1 MRLSRMRDVMAWT
14 LVVLLLIVVA
24 LLGIRIAGLS
34 SLPELEPWHRLVPQ
48 ELEVSELDEGD
59 WQTYV
64 AAEAALFEC
73 LQRELIKPVTASG
86 EAPYS
91 RYASN
96 SPVYP
101 GSLPRDWNRSFI
113 LSPPG
118 PARGVVVLLHG
129 LTDSPYSLRHIAQ
142 HLSEQGL
149 LAVVPRMPGHG
160 TVPAAL
166 TAAHW
171 EQWLAATR
179 LAVREARRQVPDGPL
194 YLLGY
199 SNGGALALRYSLAAL
214 EDEQLAMPQRLVLI
228 SPMIGVTSYARYAGL
243 AALPAVLPA
252 FAKSAWMSVLPEFNP
267 FKYNSFPVQAARQ
280 TYELTR
286 EVQNAFDTAEGDGRL
301 SRLPPVL
308 AFQSLADNTVSTP
321 AVVRNLF
328 QRLPANGSELVI
340 FDINRSQA
348 AGSLLRADM
357 SGLLEQLLPPATR
370 DYDLTVVSVAA
381 EQGRAVEA
389 RRIAAGS
396 QQIQR
401 VSLGVEYP
409 SQLFSLSH
417 VALPFPPSDPL
428 YGSDPTPDENYGVA
442 LGTLAPRGEHG
453 VLVVGLDSLQRATS
467 NPFYDY
473 LLQRIDEDLLVR
485 SARSQ

>member
-1 MRLSRMRDVMAWT
+1 MRLPRMRNVMAWT
-14 LVVLLLIVVA
+14 LVLILLIVVA

-48 ELEVSELDEGD
+48 ELDADELDASD
-59 WQTYV
+59 WQAYLS
-64 AAEAALFEC
+64 AEAALFER
-73 LQRELIKPVTASG
+73 LQRELIGPVTASG
-86 EAPYS
+86 AAPYS
-91 RYASN
+91 RYASD

-101 GSLPRDWNRSFI
+101 GNLPRDWNRSFI
-113 LSPPG
+113 LPPPG
-118 PARGVVVLLHG
+118 TARGVVVLLHG

-194 YLLGY
+194 YLVGY

-214 EDEQLAMPQRLVLI
+214 EDERLAMPQRLVLI

-252 FAKSAWMSVLPEFNP
+252 FAKSAWMNVLPEFNP

-286 EVQNAFDTAEGDGRL
+286 EVQNAFDAAEADGRL

-308 AFQSLADNTVSTP
+308 ALQSLADSTVSTP
-321 AVVRNLF
+321 AVVHRLF
-328 QRLPANGSELVI
+328 DRLPANGSELVV

-348 AGSLLRADM
+348 ASSLLRADM
-357 SGLLEQLLPPATR
+357 SGLLEQLLPPANR
-370 DYDLTVVSVAA
+370 DYDLTVVGVAP

-396 QQIQR
+396 QQVQR
-401 VSLGVEYP
+401 QPLGVDYP

-417 VALPFPPSDPL
+417 VALPFPPGDPL
-428 YGSDPTPDENYGVA
+428 YGSDPVPGEDYGVA
-442 LGTLAPRGEHG
+442 LGTLAPRGERG

-473 LLQRIDEDLLVR
+473 LLQRIEEDLR
-485 SARSQ
+485 

>member
-1 MRLSRMRDVMAWT
+1 MRLPSMRYAMVWT
-14 LVVLLLIVVA
+14 LVVVLVIVAA
-24 LLGIRIAGLS
+24 LLGIRIVGLS
-34 SLPELEPWHRLVPQ
+34 ALPELQPWHRLVPQ
-48 ELEVSELDEGD
+48 ELDVSELEEGD
-59 WQTYV
+59 WQAYL
-64 AAEAALFEC
+64 AAEAAVFEH
-73 LQRELIKPVTASG
+73 LQRELIEPVTASG
-86 EAPYS
+86 QAPYS
-91 RYASN
+91 RYASD

-101 GSLPRDWNRSFI
+101 GNLPRDWNRSFI
-113 LSPPG
+113 LQPSG
-118 PARGVVVLLHG
+118 SARGVVVLLHG
-129 LTDSPYSLRHIAQ
+129 LTDSPYSARHIAR

-194 YLLGY
+194 YLVGY

-267 FKYNSFPVQAARQ
+267 FKYNSFPVHAARQ

-286 EVQNAFDTAEGDGRL
+286 EVQHAFEAAEADGRL

-328 QRLPANGSELVI
+328 ERLPANGSELVI
-340 FDINRSQA
+340 FDINRSLA
-348 AGSLLRADM
+348 VSSLLRADM

-370 DYDLTVVSVAA
+370 DYDLTVVGVGT
-381 EQGRAVEA
+381 EQGRVVEA

-396 QQIQR
+396 QQVQR
-401 VSLGVEYP
+401 QPLGVEYP

-417 VALPFPPSDPL
+417 VALPFPPDDPL
-428 YGSDPTPDENYGVA
+428 YGSEPAAGESYGVA

-453 VLVVGLDSLQRATS
+453 VLVVGLDSLQRVTS

-473 LLQRIDEDLLVR
+473 LLQRIDEDL
-485 SARSQ
+485 

>member
-1 MRLSRMRDVMAWT
+1 MRLPRMRNVMAWT
-14 LVVLLLIVVA
+14 LVLILLIVVA

-48 ELEVSELDEGD
+48 ELDADELDASD
-59 WQTYV
+59 WQAYLS
-64 AAEAALFEC
+64 AEAALFER
-73 LQRELIKPVTASG
+73 LQRELIGPVTASG
-86 EAPYS
+86 AAPYS
-91 RYASN
+91 RYASD

-101 GSLPRDWNRSFI
+101 GNLPRDWNRSFI
-113 LSPPG
+113 LPPPG
-118 PARGVVVLLHG
+118 TARGAVVLLHG

-194 YLLGY
+194 YLVGY

-214 EDEQLAMPQRLVLI
+214 EDERLAMPQRLVLI

-252 FAKSAWMSVLPEFNP
+252 FAKSAWMNVLPEFNP

-286 EVQNAFDTAEGDGRL
+286 EVQNAFDAAEADGRL

-308 AFQSLADNTVSTP
+308 ALQSLADSTVSTP
-321 AVVRNLF
+321 AVVHRLF
-328 QRLPANGSELVI
+328 DRLPANGSELVV

-348 AGSLLRADM
+348 ASSLLRADM
-357 SGLLEQLLPPATR
+357 SGLLEQLLPPAKR
-370 DYDLTVVSVAA
+370 DYDLTVVGVAP

-396 QQIQR
+396 QQVQR
-401 VSLGVEYP
+401 QPLGVDYS

-417 VALPFPPSDPL
+417 VALPFPPGDPL
-428 YGSDPTPDENYGVA
+428 YGSDPAPGEDYGVA
-442 LGTLAPRGEHG
+442 LGTLAPRGERG

-473 LLQRIDEDLLVR
+473 LLQRIEEDLR
-485 SARSQ
+485 

>member
-1 MRLSRMRDVMAWT
+1 MRLPRMRNVMAWT

-48 ELEVSELDEGD
+48 ELDADELDASD
-59 WQTYV
+59 WQAYLS
-64 AAEAALFEC
+64 AEAALFER
-73 LQRELIKPVTASG
+73 LQRELIEPVTASG
-86 EAPYS
+86 AAPYS
-91 RYASN
+91 RYASD

-101 GSLPRDWNRSFI
+101 GNLPRDWNRSFI
-113 LSPPG
+113 LPPPG
-118 PARGVVVLLHG
+118 NARGVVVLLHG

-194 YLLGY
+194 YLVGY

-214 EDEQLAMPQRLVLI
+214 EDERLAMPQRLVLI

-252 FAKSAWMSVLPEFNP
+252 FAKSAWMNVLPEFNP

-286 EVQNAFDTAEGDGRL
+286 EVQNAFDAAEADGRL

-308 AFQSLADNTVSTP
+308 ALQSLADSTVSTP
-321 AVVRNLF
+321 AVVHRLF
-328 QRLPANGSELVI
+328 DRLPANGSELVV

-348 AGSLLRADM
+348 ASSLLRADM
-357 SGLLEQLLPPATR
+357 SGLLEQLLPPAKR
-370 DYDLTVVSVAA
+370 DYDLTVVGVAL

-396 QQIQR
+396 QQVQR
-401 VSLGVEYP
+401 QPLGVDYP

-417 VALPFPPSDPL
+417 VALPFPPGDPL
-428 YGSDPTPDENYGVA
+428 YGSDPAPGEDYGVS
-442 LGTLAPRGEHG
+442 LGTLAPRGERG

-473 LLQRIDEDLLVR
+473 LLQRIEEDLR
-485 SARSQ
+485 

>member
-1 MRLSRMRDVMAWT
+1 MRLPRMRNVMAWT

-48 ELEVSELDEGD
+48 ELDADELDASD
-59 WQTYV
+59 WQAYLS
-64 AAEAALFEC
+64 AEAALFER
-73 LQRELIKPVTASG
+73 LQRELIEPVTASG
-86 EAPYS
+86 TAAYS

-149 LAVVPRMPGHG
+149 LAVVPRMLGHG

-171 EQWLAATR
+171 EQWLVTTR

-194 YLLGY
+194 YMVGY

-214 EDEQLAMPQRLVLI
+214 EDERLAMPQRLVLI

-252 FAKSAWMSVLPEFNP
+252 FAKSAWMNVLPEFNP
-267 FKYNSFPVQAARQ
+267 FKYNSFPVHAARQ

-286 EVQNAFDTAEGDGRL
+286 EVQNAFDAAEADGRL

-308 AFQSLADNTVSTP
+308 AFQSLADSTVSTP
-321 AVVRNLF
+321 AVVHQLF
-328 QRLPANGSELVI
+328 ERLPANGSELVI
-340 FDINRSQA
+340 FDINRSRA
-348 AGSLLRADM
+348 AGSLLRNDM
-357 SGLLEQLLPPATR
+357 SGLLEQLLPPVER
-370 DYDLTVVSVAA
+370 DFDLTVVGVAA
-381 EQGRAVEA
+381 EQGREVET

-396 QQIQR
+396 QQMQR
-401 VSLGVEYP
+401 QSLGVDYP

-473 LLQRIDEDLLVR
+473 LLQRIDEDLR
-485 SARSQ
+485 

>member
-1 MRLSRMRDVMAWT
+1 MRLPRMRNVMAWT
-14 LVVLLLIVVA
+14 LVLILLIVVA

-48 ELEVSELDEGD
+48 ELDADELDASD
-59 WQTYV
+59 WQAYLS
-64 AAEAALFEC
+64 AEAALFER
-73 LQRELIKPVTASG
+73 LQRELIGPVTTSG
-86 EAPYS
+86 AAPYS
-91 RYASN
+91 RYASD

-101 GSLPRDWNRSFI
+101 GNLPRDWNRSFI
-113 LSPPG
+113 LPPPG
-118 PARGVVVLLHG
+118 TARGVVVLLHG

-194 YLLGY
+194 YLVGY

-214 EDEQLAMPQRLVLI
+214 EDERLAMPQRLVLI

-252 FAKSAWMSVLPEFNP
+252 FAKSAWMNVLPEFNP

-286 EVQNAFDTAEGDGRL
+286 EVQNAFDAAEADGRL

-308 AFQSLADNTVSTP
+308 ALQSLADSTVSTP
-321 AVVRNLF
+321 AVVHRLF
-328 QRLPANGSELVI
+328 DRLPANGSELVV

-348 AGSLLRADM
+348 ASSLLRADM
-357 SGLLEQLLPPATR
+357 SGLLEQLLPPAKR
-370 DYDLTVVSVAA
+370 DYDLTVVGVAP

-396 QQIQR
+396 QQVQR
-401 VSLGVEYP
+401 QPLGVDYP

-417 VALPFPPSDPL
+417 VALPFPPGDPL
-428 YGSDPTPDENYGVA
+428 YGSDPVPGEDYGVS
-442 LGTLAPRGEHG
+442 LGTLAPRGERG

-473 LLQRIDEDLLVR
+473 LLQRIEVDLR
-485 SARSQ
+485 

>member
-64 AAEAALFEC
+64 AAEAALFEQ
-73 LQRELIKPVTASG
+73 LWHELIEPVTASG

-91 RYASN
+91 RYASD

-118 PARGVVVLLHG
+118 TVRGVVVLLHG

-194 YLLGY
+194 YLIGY

-214 EDEQLAMPQRLVLI
+214 EDEQQAMPQRLVLI

-286 EVQNAFDTAEGDGRL
+286 EVQNAFDAAEGDGRL

-308 AFQSLADNTVSTP
+308 AFQSLADSTVSTP
-321 AVVRNLF
+321 AVVRQLF
-328 QRLPANGSELVI
+328 ERLPANGSELVI
-340 FDINRSQA
+340 FDINRSRA
-348 AGSLLRADM
+348 AGSLLRTDM
-357 SGLLEQLLPPATR
+357 SGLLEQLLPSAER
-370 DYDLTVVSVAA
+370 DFDLTVVGVAA
-381 EQGRAVEA
+381 EQERAVEA

-473 LLQRIDEDLLVR
+473 LLQRIEEDLR
-485 SARSQ
+485 

>member
-1 MRLSRMRDVMAWT
+1 MRLPRMRNVMAWT

-48 ELEVSELDEGD
+48 ELDADELDASD
-59 WQTYV
+59 WQAYLS
-64 AAEAALFEC
+64 AEAALFER
-73 LQRELIKPVTASG
+73 LQRELIEPVTASG
-86 EAPYS
+86 AAPYS
-91 RYASN
+91 RYASD

-101 GSLPRDWNRSFI
+101 GNLPRDWNRSFI
-113 LSPPG
+113 LPPPG
-118 PARGVVVLLHG
+118 TARGVVVMLHG

-194 YLLGY
+194 YLVGY

-214 EDEQLAMPQRLVLI
+214 EDEHLAMPQRLVLI

-243 AALPAVLPA
+243 AALPALLPA
-252 FAKSAWMSVLPEFNP
+252 FAKSAWMNVLPEFNP
-267 FKYNSFPVQAARQ
+267 FKYNSFPVHAARQ
-280 TYELTR
+280 TYELTH
-286 EVQNAFDTAEGDGRL
+286 EVQSAFDAAEADGRL
-301 SRLPPVL
+301 ARLPPVL
-308 AFQSLADNTVSTP
+308 ALQSLADNTVSTP
-321 AVVRNLF
+321 AVVHQLF
-328 QRLPANGSELVI
+328 ERLPANGSELVV

-348 AGSLLRADM
+348 VSSLLRTDM
-357 SGLLEQLLPPATR
+357 SGLLEQLLPPAAR
-370 DYDLTVVSVAA
+370 DYDLTVVGVAP

-396 QQIQR
+396 RQMQHQP
-401 VSLGVEYP
+401 LGVDYP

-428 YGSDPTPDENYGVA
+428 YGSDPAPGEDYGVA

-473 LLQRIDEDLLVR
+473 LLQRIDEDLR
-485 SARSQ
+485 

>member
-1 MRLSRMRDVMAWT
+1 MRLPRMRNVMAWT
-14 LVVLLLIVVA
+14 LVVLLLILVA

-34 SLPELEPWHRLVPQ
+34 ALPELEAWHRLVPQ

-59 WQTYV
+59 WQAYL
-64 AAEAALFEC
+64 AAEAALFER
-73 LQRELIKPVTASG
+73 LQRDLIEPVTVSG
-86 EAPYS
+86 TAPYS
-91 RYASN
+91 RYASD

-101 GSLPRDWNRSFI
+101 GNLPHDWNRSFI
-113 LSPPG
+113 LPPSG

-129 LTDSPYSLRHIAQ
+129 LTDSPYSLRHIAR
-142 HLSEQGL
+142 HLSERGL

-171 EQWLAATR
+171 EQWLATTR

-194 YLLGY
+194 YLVGY

-214 EDEQLAMPQRLVLI
+214 EDERLAMPQRLVLI

-243 AALPAVLPA
+243 AALLAVLPA
-252 FAKSAWMSVLPEFNP
+252 FAKSAWMNVLPEFNP

-286 EVQNAFDTAEGDGRL
+286 EVQSAFDAAEADGRL

-308 AFQSLADNTVSTP
+308 ALQSLADSTVSTP
-321 AVVRNLF
+321 AVVRQLF
-328 QRLPANGSELVI
+328 ARLPANDSELVV

-348 AGSLLRADM
+348 ASSLLRADM
-357 SGLLEQLLPPATR
+357 SGLLEQLLPTARR
-370 DYDLTVVSVAA
+370 DYDLTVVGVVT
-381 EQGRAVEA
+381 ERGRAVEA
-389 RRIAAGS
+389 RRIAADS
-396 QQIQR
+396 QQVQR
-401 VSLGVEYP
+401 QPLGVDYP

-428 YGSDPTPDENYGVA
+428 YGSDPAADESYGVS

-473 LLQRIDEDLLVR
+473 LLQRIDEHLE
-485 SARSQ
+485 

>member
-1 MRLSRMRDVMAWT
+1 MRLPRMRNVMAWT
-14 LVVLLLIVVA
+14 LVVVLLIVVV

-34 SLPELEPWHRLVPQ
+34 ALPELEPWHRLVPQ
-48 ELEVSELDEGD
+48 ELEVDELDAGD
-59 WQTYV
+59 WQAYL
-64 AAEAALFEC
+64 AAEAALFEH
-73 LQRELIKPVTASG
+73 LQRELIEPVTAAGS
-86 EAPYS
+86 AAYS
-91 RYASN
+91 RYSSD

-101 GSLPRDWNRSFI
+101 GNLPRDWNRSFI
-113 LSPPG
+113 LQPSG

-129 LTDSPYSLRHIAQ
+129 LTDSPYSLRHIAR

-214 EDEQLAMPQRLVLI
+214 EDQSLAMPQRLVLI

-243 AALPAVLPA
+243 AALPALLPA
-252 FAKSAWMSVLPEFNP
+252 FAKSAWMNVLPEFNP
-267 FKYNSFPVQAARQ
+267 FKYNSFPVHAARQ
-280 TYELTR
+280 TYELTS
-286 EVQNAFDTAEGDGRL
+286 EVQDAFDAAEADGRL

-308 AFQSLADNTVSTP
+308 AFQSLADSTVSTP
-321 AVVRNLF
+321 AVVHDLF
-328 QRLPANGSELVI
+328 ERLPANGSELVI

-348 AGSLLRADM
+348 IGSLLRPDM
-357 SGLLEQLLPPATR
+357 SGLLEQLLPPAER
-370 DYDLTVVSVAA
+370 DYDLTVVGVA
-381 EQGRAVEA
+381 QNGGRQVEA
-389 RRIAAGS
+389 RRIAAGE
-396 QQIQR
+396 R
-401 VSLGVEYP
+401 EAVAAPLNVEYP

-417 VALPFPPSDPL
+417 VALPFPPDDPL
-428 YGSDPTPDENYGVA
+428 YGSEPTAEEFYGVA

-453 VLVVGLDSLQRATS
+453 VLVVGLDSLQRMTS
-467 NPFYDY
+467 NPFYAY
-473 LLQRIDEDLLVR
+473 LRERIDEDL
-485 SARSQ
+485 

>member
-1 MRLSRMRDVMAWT
+1 MRLPRMRNVMAWT

-48 ELEVSELDEGD
+48 ELDADELDASD
-59 WQTYV
+59 WQAYLS
-64 AAEAALFEC
+64 AEAALFER
-73 LQRELIKPVTASG
+73 LQRELIEPVTASG
-86 EAPYS
+86 AAPYS
-91 RYASN
+91 RYASD

-101 GSLPRDWNRSFI
+101 GNLPRDWNRSFI
-113 LSPPG
+113 LPPPG
-118 PARGVVVLLHG
+118 TARGAVVLLHG

-194 YLLGY
+194 YLVGY

-214 EDEQLAMPQRLVLI
+214 EDESLAMPQRLVLI

-252 FAKSAWMSVLPEFNP
+252 FAKSAWMNVLPEFNP

-286 EVQNAFDTAEGDGRL
+286 EVQNAFDAAEADGRL

-308 AFQSLADNTVSTP
+308 ALQSLADSTVSTP
-321 AVVRNLF
+321 AVVHRLF
-328 QRLPANGSELVI
+328 DRLPANGSELVV

-348 AGSLLRADM
+348 ASSLLRADM
-357 SGLLEQLLPPATR
+357 SGLLEQLLPPAKR
-370 DYDLTVVSVAA
+370 DYDLTVVGVAL

-396 QQIQR
+396 QQVQR
-401 VSLGVEYP
+401 QPLGVDYP

-417 VALPFPPSDPL
+417 VALPFPPGDPL
-428 YGSDPTPDENYGVA
+428 YGSAPAPGEDYGVS
-442 LGTLAPRGEHG
+442 LGTLAPRGERG

-473 LLQRIDEDLLVR
+473 LLQRIEVDLR
-485 SARSQ
+485 

>member
-1 MRLSRMRDVMAWT
+1 MRLPRMRNVMAWT
-14 LVVLLLIVVA
+14 LVLILLIVVA

-48 ELEVSELDEGD
+48 ELDADELDASD
-59 WQTYV
+59 WQAYLS
-64 AAEAALFEC
+64 AEAALFER
-73 LQRELIKPVTASG
+73 LQRELIEPVTASG
-86 EAPYS
+86 ASPYS
-91 RYASN
+91 RYASD

-101 GSLPRDWNRSFI
+101 GNLPRDWNRSFI
-113 LSPPG
+113 LPPPG
-118 PARGVVVLLHG
+118 TARGVVVLLHG

-194 YLLGY
+194 YLVGY

-214 EDEQLAMPQRLVLI
+214 EDESLAMPQRLVLI

-252 FAKSAWMSVLPEFNP
+252 FAKSAWMNVLPEFNP

-286 EVQNAFDTAEGDGRL
+286 EVQNAFDAAEADGRL

-308 AFQSLADNTVSTP
+308 ALQSLADSTVSTP
-321 AVVRNLF
+321 AVVHRLF
-328 QRLPANGSELVI
+328 DRLPANGSELVV

-348 AGSLLRADM
+348 ASSLLRADM
-357 SGLLEQLLPPATR
+357 SGLLEQLLPPAKR
-370 DYDLTVVSVAA
+370 DYDLTVVGVAL

-396 QQIQR
+396 QQVQR
-401 VSLGVEYP
+401 QPLGVDYP

-417 VALPFPPSDPL
+417 VALPFPPDDPL
-428 YGSDPTPDENYGVA
+428 YGSDPVPGEDYGVA
-442 LGTLAPRGEHG
+442 LGTLAPRGERG

-473 LLQRIDEDLLVR
+473 LLQRIEEDLR
-485 SARSQ
+485 

>member
-1 MRLSRMRDVMAWT
+1 MRLSRMRNVMAWT
-14 LVVLLLIVVA
+14 LVVLLLIVVV

-34 SLPELEPWHRLVPQ
+34 ALPELEPWHRLVPQ
-48 ELEVSELDEGD
+48 ELEADELDASD

-64 AAEAALFEC
+64 AAEAALFER
-73 LQRELIKPVTASG
+73 LQRELIEPVTASG
-86 EAPYS
+86 SARYS
-91 RYASN
+91 RYASD

-101 GSLPRDWNRSFI
+101 GNLPRDWNRSFI
-113 LSPPG
+113 LPPQG

-166 TAAHW
+166 TDAHW

-179 LAVREARRQVPDGPL
+179 LAVREARRQVPDEPL

-243 AALPAVLPA
+243 AALPALLPA
-252 FAKSAWMSVLPEFNP
+252 FAKSAWMNVLPEFNP
-267 FKYNSFPVQAARQ
+267 FKYNSFPVHAARQ
-280 TYELTR
+280 TYELTH
-286 EVQNAFDTAEGDGRL
+286 EVQSAFDAAEADGRL

-308 AFQSLADNTVSTP
+308 AFQSLADSTVSTP
-321 AVVRNLF
+321 AVVRHLF
-328 QRLPANGSELVI
+328 ERLPANGSELVI

-348 AGSLLRADM
+348 ASSLLRADM
-357 SGLLEQLLPPATR
+357 SGLLETLLPPAQR
-370 DYDLTVVSVAA
+370 DYDLTVVGVA
-381 EQGRAVEA
+381 QGGGRQVEA
-389 RRIAAGS
+389 RRIAAGE
-396 QQIQR
+396 R
-401 VSLGVEYP
+401 EALVTPLNVEYP

-417 VALPFPPSDPL
+417 VALPFPTDDPL
-428 YGSDPTPDENYGVA
+428 YGSEPTSAEFYGVA

-453 VLVVGLDSLQRATS
+453 VLVVGLDSLQRMTS
-467 NPFYDY
+467 NPFYAY
-473 LLQRIDEDLLVR
+473 LRERIDEDL
-485 SARSQ
+485 

>member
-1 MRLSRMRDVMAWT
+1 MRLPRMRNVMAWT
-14 LVVLLLIVVA
+14 LVVVLLIVVA
-24 LLGIRIAGLS
+24 LLGIRIAGLA

-48 ELEVSELDEGD
+48 ELEVSELDESD
-59 WQTYV
+59 WQAYL
-64 AAEAALFEC
+64 AAEATLFER
-73 LQRELIKPVTASG
+73 LRRELIEPVTASG
-86 EAPYS
+86 KAPYS
-91 RYASN
+91 RYASV

-101 GSLPRDWNRSFI
+101 GNLARDWNRSFI
-113 LSPPG
+113 LQPSGPP
-118 PARGVVVLLHG
+118 RGVVVLLHG

-171 EQWLAATR
+171 EQWLATTR

-194 YLLGY
+194 YLVGY

-214 EDEQLAMPQRLVLI
+214 EDERLAMPQRLVLI

-243 AALPAVLPA
+243 AALPAVLPP
-252 FAKSAWMSVLPEFNP
+252 FAKSAWMNVLPEFNP

-286 EVQNAFDTAEGDGRL
+286 EVQNAFDVAEADGRL
-301 SRLPPVL
+301 ARLPPVL
-308 AFQSLADNTVSTP
+308 ALQSLADSTVSTP
-321 AVVRNLF
+321 AVVRQLF
-328 QRLPANGSELVI
+328 ARLPANGSELVV

-348 AGSLLRADM
+348 ASSLLRTDM
-357 SGLLEQLLPPATR
+357 SGLLEQLLPPAAR
-370 DYDLTVVSVAA
+370 DYDLTVVGVAP

-389 RRIAAGS
+389 RRIAPGG
-396 QQIQR
+396 QQVQR
-401 VSLGVEYP
+401 VPLGVDYP
-409 SQLFSLSH
+409 AQLFSLSH

-428 YGSDPTPDENYGVA
+428 YGSDPVAGEDYGVA

-473 LLQRIDEDLLVR
+473 LLQRIDADLR
-485 SARSQ
+485 

>member
-1 MRLSRMRDVMAWT
+1 MRLPRMRNVMAWT
-14 LVVLLLIVVA
+14 LVLILLIVVA

-48 ELEVSELDEGD
+48 ELDADELDTSD
-59 WQTYV
+59 WQAYLS
-64 AAEAALFEC
+64 AEAALFER
-73 LQRELIKPVTASG
+73 LQRELIEPVTASG
-86 EAPYS
+86 AAPYS
-91 RYASN
+91 RYASD

-101 GSLPRDWNRSFI
+101 GNLPRDWNRSFI
-113 LSPPG
+113 LPPPG
-118 PARGVVVLLHG
+118 TARGAVVLLHG

-194 YLLGY
+194 YLVGY

-214 EDEQLAMPQRLVLI
+214 EDERLAMPQRLVLI

-252 FAKSAWMSVLPEFNP
+252 FAKSAWMNVLPEFNP

-286 EVQNAFDTAEGDGRL
+286 EVQNAFDAAEADGRL

-308 AFQSLADNTVSTP
+308 ALQSLADSTVSTP
-321 AVVRNLF
+321 AVVHRLF
-328 QRLPANGSELVI
+328 DRLPANGSELVV

-348 AGSLLRADM
+348 ASSLLRADM
-357 SGLLEQLLPPATR
+357 SGLLEQLLPPAKR
-370 DYDLTVVSVAA
+370 DYDLTVVGVAP

-396 QQIQR
+396 QQVQR
-401 VSLGVEYP
+401 QPLGVDYP

-417 VALPFPPSDPL
+417 VALPFPPGDPL
-428 YGSDPTPDENYGVA
+428 YGSDPVPGEDYGVS
-442 LGTLAPRGEHG
+442 LGTLAPRGERG

-473 LLQRIDEDLLVR
+473 LLQRIEEDLR
-485 SARSQ
+485 

>member
-1 MRLSRMRDVMAWT
+1 MRLPRMRNVMAWT

-48 ELEVSELDEGD
+48 ELDADELDTSD
-59 WQTYV
+59 WQAYQS
-64 AAEAALFEC
+64 AEAALFER
-73 LQRELIKPVTASG
+73 LQRELIEPVTASG
-86 EAPYS
+86 AAPYS
-91 RYASN
+91 RYASD

-101 GSLPRDWNRSFI
+101 GNLPRDWNRSFI
-113 LSPPG
+113 LPPPG
-118 PARGVVVLLHG
+118 TARGAVVLLHG

-194 YLLGY
+194 YLVGY

-214 EDEQLAMPQRLVLI
+214 EDERLAMPQRLVLI

-243 AALPAVLPA
+243 AALLAVLPA
-252 FAKSAWMSVLPEFNP
+252 FAKSAWMNVLPEFNP

-286 EVQNAFDTAEGDGRL
+286 EVQNAFDAAEADGRL

-308 AFQSLADNTVSTP
+308 ALQSLADSTVSTP
-321 AVVRNLF
+321 AVVHRLF
-328 QRLPANGSELVI
+328 DRLPANGSELVV

-348 AGSLLRADM
+348 ASSLLRADM
-357 SGLLEQLLPPATR
+357 SGLLEQLLPPAKR
-370 DYDLTVVSVAA
+370 DYDLTVVGVAL

-396 QQIQR
+396 QQVQR
-401 VSLGVEYP
+401 QPLGVDYP

-417 VALPFPPSDPL
+417 VALPFPPGDPL
-428 YGSDPTPDENYGVA
+428 YGSDPVPGEDYGVS
-442 LGTLAPRGEHG
+442 LGTLAPRGERG

-473 LLQRIDEDLLVR
+473 LLQRIEEDLR
-485 SARSQ
+485 

>member
-1 MRLSRMRDVMAWT
+1 MRLLRMRNVMAWT

-34 SLPELEPWHRLVPQ
+34 ALPELEPWHRLVPH
-48 ELEVSELDEGD
+48 ELEADELDASD

-64 AAEAALFEC
+64 AAEAALFER
-73 LQRELIKPVTASG
+73 LQRELIEPVTASG
-86 EAPYS
+86 SARYS
-91 RYASN
+91 RYASD

-101 GSLPRDWNRSFI
+101 GNLPRDWNRSFI
-113 LSPPG
+113 LQPSG
-118 PARGVVVLLHG
+118 SARGVVVLLHG

-194 YLLGY
+194 YLVGY

-214 EDEQLAMPQRLVLI
+214 EDEHLAMPQRLVLI

-243 AALPAVLPA
+243 AALPALLPA
-252 FAKSAWMSVLPEFNP
+252 FAKSAWMNVLPEFNP
-267 FKYNSFPVQAARQ
+267 FKYNSFPVHAARQ
-280 TYELTR
+280 TYELTH
-286 EVQNAFDTAEGDGRL
+286 EVQSAFDAAETDGRL
-301 SRLPPVL
+301 ARLPPVL
-308 AFQSLADNTVSTP
+308 ALQSLADNTVSTP
-321 AVVRNLF
+321 AVVHQLF
-328 QRLPANGSELVI
+328 ERLPANGSELVV

-348 AGSLLRADM
+348 ASSLLRTDM
-357 SGLLEQLLPPATR
+357 SGLLEQLLPPAER
-370 DYDLTVVSVAA
+370 DYDLTMVGVAP

-396 QQIQR
+396 RQMQHQP
-401 VSLGVEYP
+401 LGVDYP

-428 YGSDPTPDENYGVA
+428 YGSDPAAGEDYGVA

-473 LLQRIDEDLLVR
+473 LLQRIDEDLR
-485 SARSQ
+485 

>member
-1 MRLSRMRDVMAWT
+1 MRLPRMRNVMAWT
-14 LVVLLLIVVA
+14 LVLILLIVVA

-48 ELEVSELDEGD
+48 ELDADELDASD
-59 WQTYV
+59 WQAYLS
-64 AAEAALFEC
+64 AEAALFER
-73 LQRELIKPVTASG
+73 LQRELIEPVTASG
-86 EAPYS
+86 AAPYS
-91 RYASN
+91 RYASD

-101 GSLPRDWNRSFI
+101 GNLPRDWNRSFI
-113 LSPPG
+113 LPPPG
-118 PARGVVVLLHG
+118 NARGVVVLLHG

-194 YLLGY
+194 YLVGY

-214 EDEQLAMPQRLVLI
+214 EDERLAMPQRLVLI

-252 FAKSAWMSVLPEFNP
+252 FAKSAWMNVLPEFNP

-286 EVQNAFDTAEGDGRL
+286 EVQNAFDAAEADGRL

-308 AFQSLADNTVSTP
+308 ALQSLADSTVSTP
-321 AVVRNLF
+321 AVVHRLF
-328 QRLPANGSELVI
+328 DRLPANGSELVV

-348 AGSLLRADM
+348 ASSLLRADM
-357 SGLLEQLLPPATR
+357 SGLLEQLLPPAKR
-370 DYDLTVVSVAA
+370 DYDLTVVGVAP

-396 QQIQR
+396 QQVQR
-401 VSLGVEYP
+401 QPLGVDYP

-417 VALPFPPSDPL
+417 VALPFPPDDPL
-428 YGSDPTPDENYGVA
+428 YGSDPVPGEDYGVA
-442 LGTLAPRGEHG
+442 LGTLAPRGERG

-473 LLQRIDEDLLVR
+473 LLQRIEVDLR
-485 SARSQ
+485 

>member
-1 MRLSRMRDVMAWT
+1 MRLPRMRNVMAWT

-34 SLPELEPWHRLVPQ
+34 ALPELEPWHRLIPQ
-48 ELEVSELDEGD
+48 ELDADELDASD

-64 AAEAALFEC
+64 AAEAALFER
-73 LQRELIKPVTASG
+73 LQRELIEPVTTSG
-86 EAPYS
+86 SARYS
-91 RYASN
+91 RYASD

-101 GSLPRDWNRSFI
+101 GNLPRDWNRSFI
-113 LSPPG
+113 LQPSG
-118 PARGVVVLLHG
+118 SARGVVVLLHG

-194 YLLGY
+194 YLVGY

-214 EDEQLAMPQRLVLI
+214 EDERLAMPQRLVLI

-243 AALPAVLPA
+243 AALPALLPA
-252 FAKSAWMSVLPEFNP
+252 FAKSAWMNVLPEFNP
-267 FKYNSFPVQAARQ
+267 FKYNSFPVHAARQ
-280 TYELTR
+280 TYELTN
-286 EVQNAFDTAEGDGRL
+286 EVQSAFDAAEADGRL
-301 SRLPPVL
+301 ARLPPVL
-308 AFQSLADNTVSTP
+308 ALQSLADNTVSTP
-321 AVVRNLF
+321 AVVHQLF
-328 QRLPANGSELVI
+328 ERLPANGSELVV

-348 AGSLLRADM
+348 ASSLLRTDM
-357 SGLLEQLLPPATR
+357 SGLLEQLLPPAAR
-370 DYDLTVVSVAA
+370 DYDLTVVGVAP

-396 QQIQR
+396 RQMQHQP
-401 VSLGVEYP
+401 LGVDYP

-428 YGSDPTPDENYGVA
+428 YGSDPAPGEDYGVA

-473 LLQRIDEDLLVR
+473 LLQRIDEDLR
-485 SARSQ
+485 

>member
-1 MRLSRMRDVMAWT
+1 MSLPPLPQT
-14 LVVLLLIVVA
+14 LTWVVVVSLLLVVA

-48 ELEVSELDEGD
+48 ELDADELDASD
-59 WQTYV
+59 WQAYQS
-64 AAEAALFEC
+64 AEAALFER
-73 LQRELIKPVTASG
+73 LQRELIEPVTASG
-86 EAPYS
+86 AAPYS
-91 RYASN
+91 RYASD

-101 GSLPRDWNRSFI
+101 GNLPRDWNRSFI
-113 LSPPG
+113 LPPPG
-118 PARGVVVLLHG
+118 TARGAVVLLHG

-194 YLLGY
+194 YLVGY

-214 EDEQLAMPQRLVLI
+214 EDESLAMPQRLVLI

-252 FAKSAWMSVLPEFNP
+252 FAKSAWMNVLPEFNP

-286 EVQNAFDTAEGDGRL
+286 EVQNAFDAAEADGRL

-308 AFQSLADNTVSTP
+308 ALQSLADSTVSTP
-321 AVVRNLF
+321 AVVHRLF
-328 QRLPANGSELVI
+328 DRLPANGSELVV

-348 AGSLLRADM
+348 ASSLLRADM
-357 SGLLEQLLPPATR
+357 SGLLEQLLPPAKR
-370 DYDLTVVSVAA
+370 DYDLTVVGVAP

-396 QQIQR
+396 QQVQR
-401 VSLGVEYP
+401 QPLGVDYP
-409 SQLFSLSH
+409 SQLFSVSH
-417 VALPFPPSDPL
+417 VALPFPPGDPL
-428 YGSDPTPDENYGVA
+428 YGSDPASGEDYGVS
-442 LGTLAPRGEHG
+442 LGTLAPRGERG

-473 LLQRIDEDLLVR
+473 LLQRIEEDLR
-485 SARSQ
+485 

>member
-1 MRLSRMRDVMAWT
+1 MRLPRMRNVMAWT
-14 LVVLLLIVVA
+14 LVLILLIVVA

-48 ELEVSELDEGD
+48 ELDADELDASD
-59 WQTYV
+59 WQAYLS
-64 AAEAALFEC
+64 AEAALFER
-73 LQRELIKPVTASG
+73 LQRELIGPVTASG
-86 EAPYS
+86 AAPYS
-91 RYASN
+91 RYASD

-101 GSLPRDWNRSFI
+101 GNLPRDWNRSFI
-113 LSPPG
+113 LPPPG
-118 PARGVVVLLHG
+118 TARGAVVLLHG

-194 YLLGY
+194 YLVGY

-214 EDEQLAMPQRLVLI
+214 EDEGLAMPQRLVLI
-228 SPMIGVTSYARYAGL
+228 SPMIGVTSYARYAGW

-252 FAKSAWMSVLPEFNP
+252 FAKSAWMNVLPEFNP

-286 EVQNAFDTAEGDGRL
+286 EVQNAFDAAEADGRL

-308 AFQSLADNTVSTP
+308 ALQSLADSTVSTP
-321 AVVRNLF
+321 AVVHRLF
-328 QRLPANGSELVI
+328 DRLPANGSELVV

-348 AGSLLRADM
+348 ASSLLRADM
-357 SGLLEQLLPPATR
+357 SGLLEQLLPPAKR
-370 DYDLTVVSVAA
+370 DYDLTVVGVAP

-396 QQIQR
+396 QQVQR
-401 VSLGVEYP
+401 QPLGVDYP

-417 VALPFPPSDPL
+417 VALPFPPGDPL
-428 YGSDPTPDENYGVA
+428 YGSDPVPGEDYGVS
-442 LGTLAPRGEHG
+442 LGTLAPRGERG

-473 LLQRIDEDLLVR
+473 LLQRIEVDLR
-485 SARSQ
+485 